1 MRYLL
6 TGLRYVLAVISG
18 LALLLTLVSVV
29 PSSEW
34 WVQMLGFPRLQTL
47 AVLAV
52 GLLGLLA
59 LGWPAHRRAWALL
72 LLEAVMNLCRN

>member
-47 AVLAV
+47 AVL
-52 GLLGLLA
+52 
-59 LGWPAHRRAWALL
+59 PAQ
-72 LLEAVMNLCRN
+72 